1 MLFYRCISSLKLL
14 HTSQVVLYLQ
24 HKVNGGNN
32 VRAFKII
39 CGCYFRSCLFLVYVH
54 SVRCEMDQQLF
65 NIALQAIVDTAKQ
78 AYIEGY
84 NQCLIS
90 AAYSPEEPSQI
101 EEDWQNSSVKAAC
114 DRMIQNLRGK

>member
-1 MLFYRCISSLKLL
+1 
-14 HTSQVVLYLQ
+14 
-24 HKVNGGNN
+24 
-32 VRAFKII
+32 
-39 CGCYFRSCLFLVYVH
+39 
-54 SVRCEMDQQLF
+54 MDQQLF
-65 NIALQAIVDTAKQ
+65 NIACKAIIDTAKQ

-114 DRMIQNLRGK
+114 DRMIQNLRSK